1 MKKSILVV
9 AASIALTLSLAGCE
23 ENVQTVAE
31 KADQANRQ
39 AQDDLKAR
47 AIQVVPVPHIT
58 KSIDPHSIELYS
70 L

>member
-23 ENVQTVAE
+23 ENVQTAAE

-39 AQDDLKAR
+39 AQDDVKTW

-58 KSIDPHSIELYS
+58 KSIDPHSIELYN